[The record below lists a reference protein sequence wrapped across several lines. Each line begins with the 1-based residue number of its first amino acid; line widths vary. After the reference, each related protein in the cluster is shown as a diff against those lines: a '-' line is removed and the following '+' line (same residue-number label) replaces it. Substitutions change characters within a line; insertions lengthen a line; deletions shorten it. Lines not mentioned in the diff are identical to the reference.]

1 MGSDPM
7 HADEAPTDA
16 ELVARLVVDQFPHW
30 SDLPIAP
37 VPSAGTDNA
46 IYRLGDDMAVRLP
59 RTAGAAA
66 RLDKEH
72 VWLPRVTPSLPLATP
87 TPLERGGPA
96 HGFPWAWSVYRW
108 LEGETATLDR
118 IRDLGQAA
126 TDVAGFIDAFH
137 RIDASDG
144 PPPGRE
150 NSHRGVP
157 LALWDRSTRAAIDRL
172 RDDLDTAAVTV
183 AWEAALMAPEWDGP
197 PVWIH
202 GDLWQE
208 NLLVDEEGRICA
220 VIDFGCLGVGDPAC
234 DLIVVWNML
243 TTDARRIFRSVLDVD
258 DATWERGRGWALL
271 MALIALPYYR
281 DTNPVIVRN
290 SRRMIQQVLD
300 DPSG

>member
-1 MGSDPM
+1 M
-7 HADEAPTDA
+7 HADEAHTDV
-16 ELVARLVVDQFPHW
+16 ELVARLLADRLPQW
-30 SDLPIAP
+30 SDLPVAP

-72 VWLPRVTPSLPLATP
+72 AWLPRVTPSLPLATP
-87 TPLERGGPA
+87 TPLERGDPA

-108 LEGETATLDR
+108 VQGETATLDR
-118 IRDLGQAA
+118 ISDLGQAA
-126 TDVAGFIDAFH
+126 VDVAEFIDALH
-137 RIDASDG
+137 RVDASDG
-144 PPPGRE
+144 PLPGPD

-157 LALWDRSTRAAIDRL
+157 LALRDRGTRAAIDWL
-172 RDDLDTAAVTV
+172 RDDLDAAAVTA
-183 AWEAALMAPEWDGP
+183 AWEAALAAPEWDAP
-197 PVWIH
+197 PTWIH

-208 NLLVDEEGRICA
+208 NLLVNEAGRICA

-234 DLIVVWNML
+234 DLTVVWNML
-243 TTDARRIFRSVLDVD
+243 TTDTRRIFRSVLDVG
-258 DATWERGRGWALL
+258 DATWERGRGWALS

-290 SRRMIQQVLD
+290 AQRMIQQVLD
-300 DPSG
+300 G